1 MPIFYFDVDDG
12 APALLCEG
20 HDLESLAVAKCQAVQ
35 MAGRIIC
42 DAAEDFWERAEMTL
56 TVSDSHRL
64 TMFTLQI
71 IGTEAPVVQ
80 RSRSAA
86 AINGCDEGVP
96 L

>member
-12 APALLCEG
+12 EPALLCEG
-20 HDLESLAVAKCQAVQ
+20 QDLESLAVAKCQAVQ

-42 DAAEDFWERAEMTL
+42 DAAQDFWERAELTL

-71 IGTEAPVVQ
+71 IGTEAPVLQGSQVDVG
-80 RSRSAA
+80 
-86 AINGCDEGVP
+86 INGSG
-96 L
+96 